1 MAKLVMLI
9 LGLLLLGAGIFLAFS
24 WWEFV
29 VVFLS
34 ALLVCFLVIAGLI
47 VIVLAIGEIT
57 SRTKK

>member
-1 MAKLVMLI
+1 MLI
-9 LGLLLLGAGIFLAFS
+9 LGLLLIGAGVFLAFS
-24 WWEFV
+24 WWEYI

-47 VIVLAIGEIT
+47 IIVLAIGEIT